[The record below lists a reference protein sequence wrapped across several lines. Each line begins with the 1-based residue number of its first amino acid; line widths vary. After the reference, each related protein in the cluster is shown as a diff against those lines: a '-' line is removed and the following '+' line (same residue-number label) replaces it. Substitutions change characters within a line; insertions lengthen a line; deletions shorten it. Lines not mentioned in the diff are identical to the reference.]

1 MLLWCKSRLCCYSRV
16 IGLGVMQ
23 PREFRSQI
31 QTLQQTIE
39 RLLEDWTL
47 VVCSRHQRF
56 VDTAALLLSE
66 LQFTASSTA
75 ECLALALPSE
85 GKLLVLCDDDGA
97 DGGAVELIA
106 LMRERHGAERCRFL
120 LCLDADIVASRLV
133 HLWRLRHD
141 GLSCRERCG
150 SGRLLQCVAVLLRNG
165 RYEDPALSDRL
176 RQLFADVTPASEGVG
191 LTLKE
196 ERILRMVAGGRS
208 SREIGAQLVM
218 RADSVRKVFCEL
230 YDKTGASGRGALMI
244 WGLEHG
250 VLKQQDLACQ
260 LRPPHPKAKAAAA
273 DGSKRWR
280 PRQQPIHPSKTAL
293 I

>member
-1 MLLWCKSRLCCYSRV
+1 
-16 IGLGVMQ
+16 MQ
-23 PREFRSQI
+23 PEEFRSQI
-31 QTLQQTIE
+31 QTLQQAIDS
-39 RLLEDWTL
+39 LLDGWTL
-47 VVCSRHQRF
+47 VVCSSHQRIL
-56 VDTAALLLSE
+56 DTAALLLPS

-97 DGGAVELIA
+97 DGGAVELISQ
-106 LMRERHGAERCRFL
+106 MRERHGAGRCCFL
-120 LCLDADIVASRLV
+120 LCLDADIAASRLV
-133 HLWRLRHD
+133 HLWRLRPD
-141 GLSCRERCG
+141 GISCRERCG

-196 ERILRMVAGGRS
+196 ERIVRMVAGGRS

-218 RADSVRKVFCEL
+218 RPDSVRKVFCEL
-230 YDKTGASGRGALMI
+230 YDKTGASGRSALMI

-260 LRPPHPKAKAAAA
+260 LRSPRPKGKAAGA
-273 DGSKRWR
+273 GGN
-280 PRQQPIHPSKTAL
+280 RQRSRATHR
-293 I
+293 

>member
-1 MLLWCKSRLCCYSRV
+1 MWCKSWLFCYSGV

-23 PREFRSQI
+23 PEEFRSQI

-39 RLLEDWTL
+39 SLLEGWTL
-47 VVCSRHQRF
+47 VICSSHQRIL
-56 VDTAALLLSE
+56 DTATLLLPE

-97 DGGAVELIA
+97 DGGAVELVT

-120 LCLDADIVASRLV
+120 LCLDADIAASRLV
-133 HLWRLRHD
+133 HLWRLRPD

-165 RYEDPALSDRL
+165 RYEDPQLSDRL
-176 RQLFADVTPASEGVG
+176 RQLFAGVTPASEGVG

-196 ERILRMVAGGRS
+196 ERILRMVAGARS
-208 SREIGAQLVM
+208 SREIGAQQVM

-230 YDKTGASGRGALMI
+230 YDKTGTSGRSALMI

-260 LRPPHPKAKAAAA
+260 LRPPRPKAKAAAA
-273 DGSKRWR
+273 HGSKRRR
-280 PRQQPIHPSKTAL
+280 PRQQPIYPAKTAL
-293 I
+293 G